1 MATPDTDPQPYRR
14 SQRRRALIGWI
25 GGLLGVAALVVLIV
39 ASGGNEDKPR
49 REPFKVPYAEMMTS
63 ADYEGIE
70 DGELDAEVLPRLDG
84 SGRPERFTK
93 PYVLILF
100 PPREEDSYCTY
111 WEFSDEPRIF
121 ARLCFDKSSGELTQ
135 KLKHD
140 VLRPPGRPGG
150 RGTIV

>member
-39 ASGGNEDKPR
+39 LSAGEGTQEPR
-49 REPFKVPYAEMMTS
+49 ERYDGPYGEQMTS
-63 ADYEGIE
+63 GDFEQIEEGE
-70 DGELDAEVLPRLDG
+70 EEVVVLSHLGG
-84 SGRPERFTK
+84 SGRPESLTK
-93 PYVLILF
+93 PYVLVLF
-100 PPREEDSYCTY
+100 PPRDEDDRCTY
-111 WEFSDEPRIF
+111 WEFSDEPQIF
-121 ARLCFDKSSGELTQ
+121 ARLCFDEASGDLDQ

-140 VLRPPGRPGG
+140 VLRPPGGVGG